1 MSAVEMYLANGG
13 YAQQTNGEQNWK
25 QVKVKGHRAIIEYNE
40 SSGYKLSVPIG
51 QSSLIVWE
59 GINYKTEQEM
69 LAVANAFDIDEIK
82 KMLGEQ

>member
-1 MSAVEMYLANGG
+1 MAGINAYLAGG
-13 YAQQTNGEQNWK
+13 YAQTNNGQQNWK
-25 QVKVKGHRAIIEYNE
+25 QTKVKGYKAIVEYDE

-59 GINYKTEQEM
+59 GINYASEQEM
-69 LAVANAFDIDEIK
+69 MSAANAFDIDGIK